1 MLDNNTIKLTEDDL
15 VISDVNNA
23 IALAGIRGGKKD
35 SILKETTGIVLEVAN
50 FTAKTIRK
58 TGKRFDEKTDA
69 SIRYEKNI
77 DTERVEQGISLAL
90 ELFKKLFPESK
101 VVSYNEVKKA
111 IKVMR
116 EVDPNCFVTV
126 INTYQVYGKFYIRP
140 IK

>member
-1 MLDNNTIKLTEDDL
+1 M
-15 VISDVNNA
+15 
-23 IALAGIRGGKKD
+23 
-35 SILKETTGIVLEVAN
+35 
-50 FTAKTIRK
+50 
-58 TGKRFDEKTDA
+58 
-69 SIRYEKNI
+69 
-77 DTERVEQGISLAL
+77 
-90 ELFKKLFPESK
+90 